1 MMIMENQGRPHQLKT
16 PLFSKEETQFFARAS
31 NDRNVFRE
39 TVADSKKLLKSKV
52 DGRTEKKLKD
62 FTTTGTFL
70 HQQKHRDMRVLLDSS
85 VIMSA
90 TTAYNNKNFAI
101 SDQNF
106 SNLRSKY
113 DFSDPNESSQNKIGT
128 ESLHDSHYGEES
140 DRSLTVMIPRAKY
153 YPSAMQQILLQ
164 HQLATERN
172 SNLQPERGTQNEE
185 DILFEINKC
194 TNIATSSGDI
204 GLEVQIMPGALVSAG
219 YEVSAIVK
227 ESNLAFA
234 SNYPEQSP
242 NLTASED
249 LRQEL
254 ARSIKGDR
262 VNSHCDTK
270 RPYFSKNSFEY

>member
-1 MMIMENQGRPHQLKT
+1 
-16 PLFSKEETQFFARAS
+16 
-31 NDRNVFRE
+31 
-39 TVADSKKLLKSKV
+39 
-52 DGRTEKKLKD
+52 
-62 FTTTGTFL
+62 
-70 HQQKHRDMRVLLDSS
+70 MRVLLDSS
-85 VIMSA
+85 VFMSA
-90 TTAYNNKNFAI
+90 TTAYNNKNYAV

-113 DFSDPNESSQNKIGT
+113 DFSDPNESSQNKIGA
-128 ESLHDSHYGEES
+128 ESLHDGHYGEES

-164 HQLATERN
+164 HQLAMERN
-172 SNLQPERGTQNEE
+172 NNLQCERGTQNEE

-194 TNIATSSGDI
+194 TNIANSSGNI

-227 ESNLAFA
+227 ESNSAFA

-254 ARSIKGDR
+254 ARSIRCDR
-262 VNSHCDTK
+262 VKFHCATNISDYDNYDILYSLWSSQVPIYVATK
-270 RPYFSKNSFEY
+270 GGRKTCASRQLQQLTIGARNVTSV